1 MSKKKIIIVAVGIII
16 VAGIAIWIFWRRCQ
30 KTESGIRD
38 DYRKS

>member
-16 VAGIAIWIFWRRCQ
+16 LDIWRRCK

>member
-1 MSKKKIIIVAVGIII
+1 MSKKKIISMAVGVII
-16 VAGIAIWIFWRRCQ
+16 VSRPSYLGIWRRSQ

>member
-16 VAGIAIWIFWRRCQ
+16 VAGIAIWRCQ